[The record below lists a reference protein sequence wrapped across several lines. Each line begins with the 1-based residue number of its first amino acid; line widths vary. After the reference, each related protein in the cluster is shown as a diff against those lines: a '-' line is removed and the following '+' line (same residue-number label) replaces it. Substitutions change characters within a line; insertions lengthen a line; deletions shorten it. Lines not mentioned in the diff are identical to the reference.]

1 MSTFCLVFVI
11 RVVISLTIMNWDL
24 GGIERKIVGFS
35 YCNAKLG
42 YDLVETASSMTATF
56 KLVSTAKT
64 MDFLPPTPT
73 FLVLFYFIG
82 FFPRLVSYLDLH

>member
-1 MSTFCLVFVI
+1 
-11 RVVISLTIMNWDL
+11 
-24 GGIERKIVGFS
+24 
-35 YCNAKLG
+35 
-42 YDLVETASSMTATF
+42 MTATF

-82 FFPRLVSYLDLH
+82 FFSSSGFISGFALRILLSVKSRVSASKLKYEVSQWQFVCIT